1 MKRLLYRY
9 LEPKPLD
16 ELRELHAGDC
26 PRSRCAKGGTTD
38 WQTCVWHQVLRR
50 LIDWK
55 EKPHV

>member
-9 LEPKPLD
+9 LEDKPLD

-26 PRSRCAKGGTTD
+26 PRPGCSKGKVTD
-38 WQTCVWHQVLRR
+38 WQTCAWHQTLRR

-55 EKPHV
+55 EKQA